1 MVLIEGVE
9 QYRLLI
15 PASGINPE
23 EWNNKT
29 YKY

>member
-1 MVLIEGVE
+1 MVLIEEVE

-23 EWNNKT
+23 EWNDKT
-29 YKY
+29 Y